1 MENKQVVL
9 GWWAFLVIISIF
21 NIAFIIIYML
31 SHKLTDM
38 QKPLFF
44 FALIFSIVCGIRAI
58 CLPSMLKKLASLKLK
73 FIPPS
78 SFVY

>member
-44 FALIFSIVCGIRAI
+44 LLSFFLSFVAYAPSG
-58 CLPSMLKKLASLKLK
+58 LPSMLKKLASLKLK

>member
-38 QKPLFF
+38 QKTSLLFCSHF
-44 FALIFSIVCGIRAI
+44 FYRLWHTRHLAYQVC
-58 CLPSMLKKLASLKLK
+58 
-73 FIPPS
+73 
-78 SFVY
+78 